1 MEDEQ
6 KEERPILACRVLL
19 VEDFPDSQRLI
30 SYHLKQAGAEVFFA
44 DNGQIALE
52 LALEARDHG
61 LPFDIILM
69 DIQIPVFDGNEATK
83 ILREADLRIPIIAI
97 TAHDDLYDRD
107 ECMQAGCD
115 EYLTKP
121 VDSEELIDTVAQYMQ
136 THEKLRNRATNV

>member
-1 MEDEQ
+1 ME
-6 KEERPILACRVLL
+6 EEPKQEKPLLECRVLL

-44 DNGQIALE
+44 DNGLIALE

-83 ILREADLRIPIIAI
+83 ILREADLRIPIIAL
-97 TAHDDLYDRD
+97 TAHDDLYNRD
-107 ECMQAGCD
+107 QSMQAGCD
-115 EYLTKP
+115 EYFTKP
-121 VDSEELIDTVAQYMQ
+121 VDAEVLVDTLAEYMKTQ
-136 THEKLRNRATNV
+136 EKLWDRVTNA

>member
-1 MEDEQ
+1 ME
-6 KEERPILACRVLL
+6 EEPKQEKPLLECRILL

-44 DNGQIALE
+44 DDGKIALE

-83 ILREADLRIPIIAI
+83 ILREADLRIPIIAL

-107 ECMQAGCD
+107 QCMQAGCD

-121 VDSEELIDTVAQYMQ
+121 VDSEVLIETVAEYMKTQ
-136 THEKLRNRATNV
+136 EKLRNRVVNA